1 MLAQTHEESLVAEI
15 CVSHAFF
22 VTEITSTFDPSEQH
36 YAGFCAMTAY
46 RLSNEEDGFS
56 DPEVSLELKAYDDY
70 VMTRVNPV
78 F

>member
-1 MLAQTHEESLVAEI
+1 MAQTEEESLVAEI

-22 VTEITSTFDPSEQH
+22 VTEITASFDPSEQH

-46 RLSNEEDGFS
+46 RLSNDVPGAS
-56 DPEVSLELKAYDDY
+56 DPDVCLDLKAYDDY
-70 VMTRVNPV
+70 ILTRINPV

>member
-1 MLAQTHEESLVAEI
+1 MAEI

-22 VTEITSTFDPSEQH
+22 VTEITSSFDPSDQH

-46 RLSNEEDGFS
+46 RLSNDELGAS
-56 DPEVSLELKAYDDY
+56 DPDVCLDLKAYDDY
-70 VMTRVNPV
+70 ILTRINPV